1 MYTGWWFGTFFIFP
15 YIGNFIIPTDF
26 HIFQRGRY
34 TTNQIL
40 YKMYKFT
47 TIYPLVNI
55 QKTMEN
61 HHFSWEDS
69 LIIIFI
75 WWFSIVM
82 LVYQRVVWIQ
92 TNKHHWGYVGP
103 PHATGAG
110 RSWWESHEKINRSS
124 RGFSRCLGKAIYTL
138 KLYGVYQFN
147 GKIQCFFLG
156 MIYLYDFVCL
166 SIYIYIWTKGIH
178 QFNPDDM
185 WIIAQRGEPPFFF
198 LTALFSFIYPVP
210 TRVLGR
216 PWSCDLD
223 HSCLTVPPSRCHF
236 HGLLLVDF
244 FTHMFQFELKAAEK
258 LWISSGLQANGSYQM
273 CG

>member
-1 MYTGWWFGTFFIFP
+1 MVIFHS
-15 YIGNFIIPTDF
+15 F
-26 HIFQRGRY
+26 
-34 TTNQIL
+34 L
-40 YKMYKFT
+40 Y
-47 TIYPLVNI
+47 
-55 QKTMEN
+55 
-61 HHFSWEDS
+61 
-69 LIIIFI
+69 
-75 WWFSIVM
+75 
-82 LVYQRVVWIQ
+82 VYQRVVVIQ
-92 TNKHHWGYVGP
+92 TNKHHWGLYLGP

-110 RSWWESHEKINRSS
+110 RSWWESLEKINRSS

-138 KLYGVYQFN
+138 NYMGYTNLMVKSNDFFN
-147 GKIQCFFLG
+147 VWYIC
-156 MIYLYDFVCL
+156 MSI
-166 SIYIYIWTKGIH
+166 SIYIYVHIWTKGIH

-216 PWSCDLD
+216 PWSCGLD

-236 HGLLLVDF
+236 HGLLVDF

-258 LWISSGLQANGSYQM
+258 LWISSGLQADGSYQM